1 MIAPLE
7 FIFGGGNDIEPIK
20 MSGGAI
26 ETFSKKCD
34 EIKDKYGVPIGYSC
48 IYTHTRALEPEFR
61 APDLEKDNY
70 ITDIS
75 AETEDAKEI
84 DDEMFDT
91 LFAKASEGR
100 APKKNTR
107 RRVTTT
113 TAQPRRRTRRHRV
126 RVV

>member
-61 APDLEKDNY
+61 APDLEKDV
-70 ITDIS
+70 S
-75 AETEDAKEI
+75 EAAETEDAKEI

-91 LFAKASEGR
+91 LFAKASEGHR

-107 RRVTTT
+107 RRVM